1 MRVIEIDSRSQVLKI
16 ENPLTWIK
24 SGPRVRPL
32 RVRAEQ
38 TIRVMDMIP
47 TDARCFKD
55 WHTSGSNRAGII
67 WKDLD
72 GDGYVDGYVEA
83 MTKEFRLPFFE

>member
-1 MRVIEIDSRSQVLKI
+1 
-16 ENPLTWIK
+16 
-24 SGPRVRPL
+24 
-32 RVRAEQ
+32 
-38 TIRVMDMIP
+38 MDMIP